1 MIKSFSFL
9 SRKNTLSHEEFV
21 RHWTE
26 VHAPM
31 FKDVPGLR
39 GYILNIV
46 IREHTRSDVQP
57 LEMSGV
63 DGIAQLWFDD
73 LDARARATASDPVRR
88 WHADG
93 ATIIG
98 EIKTFVTEETKVV
111 ALPRD
116 HRPPIKVISV
126 LMRQDG
132 ATEQAFQ
139 HHWRAIH
146 APMAH
151 AIPHLAGFV
160 LSGIIEEQFRS
171 DIPTIN
177 TPGPIDGFAESWAE
191 SAQTRAAMV
200 ASPEAKAWFADG
212 ALFIGRAKTLVTEE
226 RVFLA
231 PP

>member
-9 SRKNTLSHEEFV
+9 SRKKELSHDEFV
-21 RHWTE
+21 RHWTD

-39 GYILNIV
+39 GYVLNIV
-46 IREHTRSDVQP
+46 RQEQGRSDVRP
-57 LEMSGV
+57 LEMSPV

-73 LDARARATASDPVRR
+73 LEARARAGASDPVKR

-93 ATIIG
+93 GTIIG
-98 EIKTFVTEETKVV
+98 EIKTLVTEETKVI
-111 ALPRD
+111 APPRER
-116 HRPPIKVISV
+116 RPSFKVISV
-126 LMRQDG
+126 LMRRDG
-132 ATEQAFQ
+132 ATEQDFQ

-151 AIPHLAGFV
+151 SIPHLAGFV
-160 LSGIIEEQFRS
+160 LSGIVEEQFRP
-171 DIPTIN
+171 DIPTIS
-177 TPGPIDGFAESWAE
+177 TPGPIDGFAESWVE
-191 SAQTRAAMV
+191 SAEARAAMV
-200 ASPEAKAWFADG
+200 ASPEAQAWFADG
-212 ALFIGRAKTLVTEE
+212 AKFIGRAKTLITEE